1 MKRFRYISAEQSIA
15 SYMVGF
21 KTNRISY
28 PEFNRWSCYLQD
40 LLTTE
45 DYQAIVFYG
54 KRYIDELQREDDG
67 FLFDIGDYSIK
78 LAKGKS
84 KKDLD
89 DHVLSYVEVETLIE
103 LLNAPKG
110 YKKKNEIESEWV

>member
-1 MKRFRYISAEQSIA
+1 MKGYRFINAKQSIA

-21 KTNRISY
+21 GTNKMSY
-28 PEFNRWSCYLQD
+28 SEFTNWSQYLEKV
-40 LLTTE
+40 LTTK

-54 KRYIDELQREDDG
+54 KRYLDELQREDDG

-110 YKKKNEIESEWV
+110 YKKKNEIH